1 MQQSSASGFRSS
13 RRNLVFV
20 VKISASRARARLFA
34 GAIRISWVGF
44 AGHTG
49 EGGCCKKYVV
59 LCYLC
64 GGLSA
69 AVGSLFL
76 AVHAILSAHTDS
88 LALFETVPS
97 YIPGIMV
104 RDKNRSVVLPNASW
118 RVDVHS
124 DGLYA
129 KTLMYQAA
137 ASSKLTLKCIVF
149 MPLA

>member
-1 MQQSSASGFRSS
+1 MDLDRIIIILRLLLKLS
-13 RRNLVFV
+13 V
-20 VKISASRARARLFA
+20 SRARARFFT
-34 GAIRISWVGF
+34 GAIRISWIGF

-104 RDKNRSVVLPNASW
+104 RDKNRSIVLPNAS
-118 RVDVHS
+118 
-124 DGLYA
+124 
-129 KTLMYQAA
+129 
-137 ASSKLTLKCIVF
+137 
-149 MPLA
+149 